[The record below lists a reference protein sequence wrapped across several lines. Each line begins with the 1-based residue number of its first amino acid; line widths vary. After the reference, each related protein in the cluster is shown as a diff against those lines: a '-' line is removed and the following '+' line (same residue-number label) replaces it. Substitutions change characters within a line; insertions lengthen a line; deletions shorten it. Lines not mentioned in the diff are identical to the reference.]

1 MNFSS
6 LVHKFE
12 LKYKVSRNFKF
23 TRFLCSKTLIQIC
36 LLLQFNLTNCSTVN
50 YKLQH

>member
-12 LKYKVSRNFKF
+12 LKFEISLNFEVTQF
-23 TRFLCSKTLIQIC
+23 YCNLFSVLCPSCTGIKLCI
-36 LLLQFNLTNCSTVN
+36 LTD
-50 YKLQH
+50 